1 MKRLSF
7 LLLCLG
13 LAACQRTPDQVF
25 DKVLTDFG
33 IREQPEGYVSGTDQV
48 FKNLDLVGS
57 TELKRLN
64 LEERQ
69 GEVKFQE
76 DGIRGMYYKEVKVYE
91 AYYPI
96 DAQPIARTTDGAR
109 GYNGYIEY
117 AYRIYQSQRKGT
129 RVEAANEPANIPT
142 EVQGRESYRYGFN
155 ASGVWNGGKGERT
168 RR

>member
-1 MKRLSF
+1 MKKLIMI
-7 LLLCLG
+7 LLCLG
-13 LAACQRTPDQVF
+13 LAACQRTPNQVF

-33 IREQPEGYVSGTDQV
+33 VREQPEGYVSGSDQV
-48 FKNLDLVGS
+48 FQNLDVVGN

-69 GEVKFQE
+69 GEIKFQE

-96 DAQPIARTTDGAR
+96 DAQPISRSVEGTR

-117 AYRIYQSQRKGT
+117 AYRVYQSPRRNS
-129 RVEAANEPANIPT
+129 RVEAAAESANIPT
-142 EVQGRESYRYGFN
+142 DIQGRESYRYSFN
-155 ASGVWNGGKGERT
+155 ASGAWNGGKGERT